1 MKIAVLSLA
10 HPHALEYIAALKR
23 HSDVELVATDPDGV
37 DSGNE
42 PRRARLAQSLG
53 VPYLDTYEDVWA
65 WHPDA
70 AVVCAENVRHRD
82 LVVRAAEERVHVLCE
97 KPLATSVDDA
107 AAILAAAQH
116 AGIILMTA
124 LPVRFSTAYAEL
136 RDSVQRGELGD
147 IVSVNATNCGSIP
160 TVRTWF
166 TDPTM
171 SGGGAVTDHVVHA
184 ADLIADLLGETPRD
198 VYAVANDIPGKHER
212 LVETAGLISLRYPS
226 GVIAS
231 IDCSW
236 SRPAGSADVGDLVT
250 LSVVGTSGAAE
261 VLPFASI
268 IEGWNEDG
276 ALTYSYGESLDDRL
290 IGTFVAAVAQSDR
303 TAQPD
308 GRVGFEG
315 VALID
320 AAYRSIATGAIAE
333 PSAVAV

>member
-10 HPHALEYIAALKR
+10 HPHAFEYIAALKQ
-23 HSDVELVATDPDGV
+23 HSEVELVATDPDGV
-37 DSGNE
+37 DSDAQ
-42 PRRARLAQSLG
+42 PRGARLAKSLG
-53 VPYLDTYEDVWA
+53 IPYLDTYEDVWA

-70 AVVCAENVRHRD
+70 VIVCAENVRHRD

-97 KPLATSVDDA
+97 KPLATTIDDA
-107 AAILAAAQH
+107 AAILAAAQRS
-116 AGIILMTA
+116 GVILMTA
-124 LPVRFSTAYAEL
+124 LPVRFSTAYTQL
-136 RDSVQRGELGD
+136 RDAVQRGELGD

-160 TVRTWF
+160 TARSWF
-166 TDPTM
+166 TDPAL

-184 ADLIADLLGETPRD
+184 ADLIADLLRESPAN
-198 VYAVANDIPGKHER
+198 VYAVANDIPGRHEG

-268 IEGWNEDG
+268 IEGWSDG
-276 ALTYSYGESLDDRL
+276 GPITYSYGESLDERL
-290 IGTFVAAVAQSDR
+290 ISTFVEAIAHRDH

-308 GRVGFEG
+308 GRAGFDG

-320 AAYRSIATGAIAE
+320 AAYRSVATRVSSE
-333 PSAVAV
+333 LRTLPT